1 MLNQSNNV
9 KFLLCRMAE
18 DDIIQNLDSGNE
30 YTRFSELI
38 KILPRNEI
46 SKKGIPYDI
55 DDINECGHIIK
66 FIEDVKTEEEPKLD
80 LICGSFFSRNK
91 QLQNTVSG
99 RMSSLANDNIPV
111 SVYAGGPDVQKY
123 LAAPIYFEAYNRQ
136 EKRYPHFL
144 LTKKRFLLELP
155 HTEKKQVRVDLISDL
170 FDEQIKNDILNFLG
184 NIVKEISS
192 KEKTSNESTFS

>member
-1 MLNQSNNV
+1 MLNQSNSV

-123 LAAPIYFEAYNRQ
+123 LTAPIYFEAYNRQ

-144 LTKKRFLLELP
+144 LTNKRFLLELP

-170 FDEQIKNDILNFLG
+170 FDEQIKNDILIFLR

-192 KEKTSNESTFS
+192 KEKTSNESICP